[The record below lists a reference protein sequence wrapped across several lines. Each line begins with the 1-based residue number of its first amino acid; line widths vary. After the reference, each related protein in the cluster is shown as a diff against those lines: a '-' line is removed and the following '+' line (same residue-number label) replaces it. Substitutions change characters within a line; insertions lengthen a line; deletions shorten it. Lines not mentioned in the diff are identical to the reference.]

1 MTNNHYENKREFFDR
16 GFTKSYDFRIEQLK
30 KLKNAIKIYEDDIIN
45 ALKLDLSKPDFEA
58 YTAEIGILYYEINI
72 AIRNLKKW
80 MSPRKVHT
88 PIFLQPARSFI
99 YPVPKGVVLI
109 ISPWNYP
116 FQLAISP
123 LIGAIAAGNCVLLK
137 PSHKSSNVEKV
148 ISRLIEETFDKNY
161 ISIIE
166 GPGSQTIDSLLEEY
180 RFDHIFFTGSVMVG
194 KKIMK
199 LASKNLT
206 TVTLELGGKSPTI
219 VHHDADIEL
228 AARKITWAKFYN
240 AGQTCV
246 APDYLLVHENIKEKL
261 INNIIKNIEKYYGE
275 NKKDNIGRIINDD
288 RFEKLI
294 TFLKKGNVLEGGIYD
309 KSERYIAPTIIDN
322 VNLDDD
328 IMKEEIFGPLFP
340 VISYKNIH
348 EVVEIVNINPYPLAL
363 YLFTNDK
370 SIEKYI
376 IQNIQFGGGCINDAI
391 SHLVNPNLPFGGV
404 GYSGMGRY
412 HAKYTFDEFSHE
424 KSIFKPK
431 DKFALDLKFPPYNE
445 RKIKLA
451 RRFLK

>member
-1 MTNNHYENKREFFDR
+1 MQNTVYDNKKEFFDK
-16 GFTKSYDFRIEQLK
+16 GFTKSYDFRVEQLN
-30 KLKNAIKIYEDDIIN
+30 KLKNALKIYEEDIIN

-58 YTAEIGILYYEINI
+58 YTAEIGILYHEINI
-72 AIRNLKKW
+72 AIRNLKRW
-80 MSPRKVHT
+80 MSPRKVPT
-88 PIFLQPARSFI
+88 PMFLQPARSFI

-123 LIGAIAAGNCVLLK
+123 LIGAIAAGNCVVLK
-137 PSHKSSNVEKV
+137 PSNKSLNVSKI
-148 ISRLIEETFDKNY
+148 ISKIIMETFDEDY
-161 ISIIE
+161 ISVIE
-166 GPGSQTIDSLLEEY
+166 GPGSEVIDLLIKNN
-180 RFDHIFFTGSVMVG
+180 RFDHIFFTGSVGVG
-194 KKIMK
+194 KKIME
-199 LASKNLT
+199 LAARHLT
-206 TVTLELGGKSPTI
+206 TVTLELGGKSPVI
-219 VHHDADIEL
+219 VHNDSDLEI

-246 APDYLLVHENIKEKL
+246 APDYLLVHESVKEELIENIKKY
-261 INNIIKNIEKYYGE
+261 IKIYYGE
-275 NKKDNIGRIINDD
+275 KKKDNISRIINDD

-294 TFLKKGNVLEGGIYD
+294 SLLGKGNILEGGIYD
-309 KSERYIAPTIIDN
+309 KSERYIAPIIIDN

-328 IMKEEIFGPLFP
+328 IMKDEIFGPLLP
-340 VISYKNIH
+340 VISYKDIF

-376 IQNIQFGGGCINDAI
+376 IENIQFGGGCINDAI

-424 KSIFKPK
+424 KSIYKAKGKVVPN
-431 DKFALDLKFPPYNE
+431 LKFPPYNE
-445 RKIKLA
+445 KKIGLV